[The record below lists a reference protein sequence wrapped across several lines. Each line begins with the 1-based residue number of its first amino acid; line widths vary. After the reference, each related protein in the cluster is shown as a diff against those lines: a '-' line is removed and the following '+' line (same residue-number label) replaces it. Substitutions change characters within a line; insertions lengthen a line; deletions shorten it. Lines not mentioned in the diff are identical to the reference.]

1 VIRLLGAVIDLV
13 LRLMP
18 TPKEQKDSASKK
30 KRDENQDRINRAFT
44 GTSGIPWWVR

>member
-18 TPKEQKDSASKK
+18 TPKEQKDLASKK
-30 KRDENQDRINRAFT
+30 KRDENQDRINRTFT
-44 GTSGIPWWVR
+44 GTGGIPWWMR